1 MTTTINLNF
10 NVWDFQ
16 RMPGLTIE
24 DRTPT
29 TEPRL

>member
-24 DRTPT
+24 DRTLT